1 MTKESK
7 LGKRVITNF
16 SELLEEIKRV
26 NKRYQKELIF
36 RVVVDYK
43 SSNQADENK
52 KSDKIIPKIYR
63 SCSSEK
69 TDLQYINESSMING
83 VMSKLPNEFHGMSS
97 NFEILLKLQHY
108 GIPTKLIDV
117 SFNPY
122 ISTFFACN
130 LNQKQKAEKRDGYLY
145 ILNKEKLEVKTV
157 FSDKVAIVSAISRL
171 DENNK
176 KWLLENLK
184 QYLIIR
190 INLIK
195 YYFKV
200 IEPNKFQ
207 DFDKDRIVSR
217 SSNLV
222 LTESQIELYN
232 NFFESKISIED
243 LHDMISSVIFLEE
256 LKKEGVINLKQKI
269 NELNGLE
276 NALFLFQ
283 ITEGEHGK
291 VDTSPLDSYQLHDQ
305 IYIAKE
311 RLKSVFNKKASVQKL
326 LHEVRNFRPG
336 FRDNLDLEDLS
347 KDYLV
352 ESLNSNSR
360 ISNQQGGFIL
370 LGLRESNDEYFLG
383 ENIILEKWTIPNENI
398 SDILKDLDTMNI
410 NESFIYPELEHFNFE
425 KYRENR
431 KN

>member
-1 MTKESK
+1 MKQ
-7 LGKRVITNF
+7 ITIKNF
-16 SELLEEIKRV
+16 SELFNEISRIKGDYP
-26 NKRYQKELIF
+26 KGLIF
-36 RVVVDYK
+36 RGVVDYK
-43 SSNQADENK
+43 NRDQSNGTKQ
-52 KSDKIIPKIYR
+52 SDKLIPKIFR
-63 SCSSEK
+63 SSNNDSN
-69 TDLQYINESSMING
+69 QRYIDESAMING
-83 VMSKLPNEFHGMSS
+83 VLSKLPNEFQGMSS

-108 GIPTKLIDV
+108 GIPTRLIDV

-130 LNQKQKAEKRDGYLY
+130 LNQQQKNEKRNGYLY
-145 ILNKEKLEVKTV
+145 ILSKEKLEVKTV

-176 KWLLENLK
+176 KWLFENLK

-195 YYFKV
+195 YYFTV
-200 IEPNKFQ
+200 IESNKFKS
-207 DFDKDRIVSR
+207 FDKDGMVSR
-217 SSNLV
+217 NSSLE
-222 LTESQIELYN
+222 LTEPQIELYK

-243 LHDMISSVIFLEE
+243 LYDVINSVPFLEE
-256 LKKEGVINLKQKI
+256 LKKEGVINLEQKI
-269 NELNGLE
+269 IELNGLK

-283 ITEGEHGK
+283 IIEGEHGK
-291 VDTSPLDSYQLHDQ
+291 VDTSSLDSYQLHDQ
-305 IYIAKE
+305 IYIANE

-336 FRDNLDLEDLS
+336 FRDNLELEDLS

-370 LGLRESNDEYFLG
+370 LGLRESNDEYYLDEG
-383 ENIILEKWTIPNENI
+383 IILEKWTIPNENI

-431 KN
+431 EN

>member
-1 MTKESK
+1 MKE
-7 LGKRVITNF
+7 ITIKNF
-16 SELLEEIKRV
+16 SELFNEISRIKGD
-26 NKRYQKELIF
+26 YPKELIF
-36 RVVVDYK
+36 RGVVDYK
-43 SSNQADENK
+43 NNNQSNGTKQ
-52 KSDKIIPKIYR
+52 SDKLIPKIFR
-63 SCSSEK
+63 TSNNDSNQC
-69 TDLQYINESSMING
+69 YIDESAMING
-83 VMSKLPNEFHGMSS
+83 VLSKLPNEFQGMSS

-108 GIPTKLIDV
+108 GIPTRLIDV

-122 ISTFFACN
+122 VSTFFACN
-130 LNQKQKAEKRDGYLY
+130 LNQQQKAEKRDGYLY

-207 DFDKDRIVSR
+207 EFNKDRIVSR

-222 LTESQIELYN
+222 LTESQIELYK

-243 LHDMISSVIFLEE
+243 LHDVISSVIFLEE

-276 NALFLFQ
+276 SALLLFQ

-291 VDTSPLDSYQLHDQ
+291 VDTSSLDSYQLHDQ
-305 IYIAKE
+305 IYIANE

-370 LGLRESNDEYFLG
+370 LGLRESNDEYYLDEG
-383 ENIILEKWTIPNENI
+383 IILEKWTIPNENI

-431 KN
+431 EN